1 MSWFFAYRCAT
12 PLKLHTKIW
21 GLIKNSYFFR
31 LLRDQ
36 SGYNFDFRI
45 QYKVLPRNAAVVRY
59 GGIKYEQ
66 LQPWTN
72 LTNITSY
79 QSNPI
84 DDFTN
89 STAYSEHYSFD
100 KNQVISVFPKLNK
113 TEILNVNYSSSETN
127 YTEPRYY
134 LGDLIPGTYCSR
146 IFSDCDK
153 KACRLQSPNYP
164 GVYPRNLTCY
174 FAIRQ
179 VIIYTSA

>member
-1 MSWFFAYRCAT
+1 M
-12 PLKLHTKIW
+12 
-21 GLIKNSYFFR
+21 
-31 LLRDQ
+31 
-36 SGYNFDFRI
+36 
-45 QYKVLPRNAAVVRY
+45 PRNAAVVRY
-59 GGIKYEQ
+59 GGIKYEH

-72 LTNITSY
+72 LTNISY
-79 QSNPI
+79 NAL

-89 STAYSEHYSFD
+89 STAYSEHYGFD
-100 KNQVISVFPKLNK
+100 KHQVVSVFPKLNK
-113 TEILNVNYSSSETN
+113 TEIFKAYNNNSETN

-179 VIIYTSA
+179 VITI